1 MNRCFTRLLL
11 MTLLL
16 IPSAPGVNTA
26 QADESQAAKPKAA
39 QQAERLLFDGKTLE
53 GWKVTEFAG
62 HGEVKVENGE
72 LILGFGEV
80 LTGVTWKGE
89 AVPRENYEVQLQ
101 AKRVDGTDFFC
112 GLTFPVGDDPC
123 SFILG
128 GWGGGLIGLSSLNGA
143 DASENETTQYQE
155 LKNNRWYD
163 VRVRV
168 TTKQIQVWLDKEQI
182 IDVDR
187 TKQEISIRTE
197 VELSKPLG
205 IASYQTTAALR
216 NITLRQLPAEGG
228 GAKK

>member
-1 MNRCFTRLLL
+1 MNRCFDRLLL
-11 MTLLL
+11 TTVLLV
-16 IPSAPGVNTA
+16 PFASAA
-26 QADESQAAKPKAA
+26 QADEPKREKPQAA
-39 QQAERLLFDGKTLE
+39 ERSLFDGKTLG
-53 GWKVTEFAG
+53 GWKETEFAG
-62 HGEVKVENGE
+62 RGDVKIEKGE

-80 LTGVTWKGE
+80 LTGVTWKGD
-89 AVPRENYEVQLQ
+89 AVPRENYEIQLQ
-101 AKRVDGTDFFC
+101 AKRVEGTDFFC

-128 GWGGGLIGLSSLNGA
+128 GWGGGLIGLSNINGS

-168 TTKQIQVWLDKEQI
+168 TTKQIQVWLDKEKI

-187 TKQEISIRTE
+187 SEREISIRPE

-216 NITLRQLPAEGG
+216 NIVLRRLPAAGEG
-228 GAKK
+228 AQK